1 MPKTLYNLLIIFG
14 EIKLSLIKTFFCK
27 ILTFMI
33 CKSFMQT
40 DTEDKGSVVIF
51 KSTAYSIQALVLLYG
66 DSYLLGLVKTF
77 IIEFKN

>member
-1 MPKTLYNLLIIFG
+1 
-14 EIKLSLIKTFFCK
+14 
-27 ILTFMI
+27 
-33 CKSFMQT
+33 MQT